1 MANLWGCITQ
11 PCPNKIIGFS
21 NKSLKGLQQIV
32 LVFLEK
38 FIYQKLENV
47 PKKIIHSNIN
57 LERGNDIQFMSLI

>member
-32 LVFLEK
+32 LIFLEK
-38 FIYQKLENV
+38 FIY
-47 PKKIIHSNIN
+47 KKTEKCAKKKSF
-57 LERGNDIQFMSLI
+57 IQISIWKGK

>member
-32 LVFLEK
+32 LIFLEK
-38 FIYQKLENV
+38 FIYQKLKNV
-47 PKKIIHSNIN
+47 PKKNHSFKYQFGREMTSN
-57 LERGNDIQFMSLI
+57 L